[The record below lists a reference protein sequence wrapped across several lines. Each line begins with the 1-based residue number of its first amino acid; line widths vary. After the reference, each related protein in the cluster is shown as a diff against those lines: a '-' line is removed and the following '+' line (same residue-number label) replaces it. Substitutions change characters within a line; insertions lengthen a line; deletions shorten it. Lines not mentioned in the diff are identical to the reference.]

1 MEELSP
7 RKRLTVVRKYLSG
20 YSYDAIASRTGV
32 SKGAVAGIVSDLKAG
47 RIPEVQEPAEQIDLL
62 REVAVE
68 FRKANITPE
77 RAIIGLTVLSRLQEL
92 QIEPAEI
99 DRWAAVY
106 RQLGQ
111 DEATIQAFVRTALLL
126 EEIREPSGLTL
137 EGLEA
142 RVQALQKELARL
154 EPTAKEL
161 RQCEKSLQ
169 DSQKQEKAAALEAV
183 QLEKRRDALRVEVA
197 DKEKREAELARR
209 VEVLEQRA
217 QTAEERLAAARNGL
231 ALLEKLG
238 LSPEGLSGIAQRVDG
253 IAQRHGMKPK
263 ALRDR
268 LLSELEKLDESLSL
282 DVLIETRRTELAKIE
297 QDLVQAKDE
306 TTAERAAF
314 KELRQEKARV
324 GNVMQQ
330 EMSRVREELN
340 SITKTAR
347 DATKEISQGLSTD
360 MANASAGVVKLTNM
374 AIELGRAFGRYEGIA
389 NANEWARVFSSL
401 MTGKG
406 DITAVQLRVAGLTV
420 LRAVNDWPQRSGAQG
435 PLPAE
440 LAASLGSAIREME
453 KWRP

>member
-1 MEELSP
+1 MQALSL
-7 RKRLTVVRKYLSG
+7 RKRLAVIQHVLRG
-20 YSYDAIASRTGV
+20 DSYDVTATRTGV
-32 SKGAVAGIVSDLKAG
+32 SKGGVAGVIADLKAG
-47 RIPEVQEPAEQIDLL
+47 LIPEVQEPAELIDLL

-68 FRKANITPE
+68 CRKANITPE
-77 RAIIGLTVLSRLQEL
+77 RAMIGLIVLSRLQEL

-111 DEATIQAFVRTALLL
+111 DAATIQAFIRTALLV
-126 EEIREPSGLTL
+126 EEVRGHFGLTI

-169 DSQKQEKAAALEAV
+169 DLQKREKAAAVEIV
-183 QLEKRRDALRVEVA
+183 QLEKRRDELRVEVA
-197 DKEKREAELARR
+197 GKEKRETELARR
-209 VEVLEQRA
+209 VEVLEKRA
-217 QTAEERLAAARNGL
+217 HAAEGKLAAARNGL

-238 LSPEGLSGIAQRVDG
+238 LSPEGLSGFAQRVDG
-253 IAQRHGMKPK
+253 IAQRHGMKPE

-268 LLSELEKLDESLSL
+268 LLSELEKLDESLTL
-282 DVLIETRRTELAKIE
+282 DVLMETRRTEHAKIE

-306 TTAERAAF
+306 TIAEKAAL
-314 KELRQEKARV
+314 KELRQQKARV

-330 EMSRVREELN
+330 ELFRVREELN

-347 DATKEISQGLSTD
+347 DATEEISQGLSTD
-360 MANASAGVVKLTNM
+360 MANASAEIVKLTNM
-374 AIELGRAFGRYEGIA
+374 AIELGRDFGRYEGIA
-389 NANEWARVFSSL
+389 NANEWARVFSAL

-406 DITAVQLRVAGLTV
+406 DITASQLRVAGLTV
-420 LRAVNDWPQRSGAQG
+420 LRAVNDWPKRSGAQG
-435 PLPAE
+435 PLLAE
-440 LAASLGSAIREME
+440 LVASLGSAIREME